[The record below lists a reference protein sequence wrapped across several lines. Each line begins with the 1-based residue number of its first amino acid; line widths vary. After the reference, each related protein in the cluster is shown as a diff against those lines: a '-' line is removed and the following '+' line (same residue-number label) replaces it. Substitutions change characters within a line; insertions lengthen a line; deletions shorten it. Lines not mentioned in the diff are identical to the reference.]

1 MFVEASAC
9 LLVTCSSRLFR
20 HAFKPRASR
29 WRCDMRHRQSKNVGK
44 GRKRGSVCSLRK
56 QIGKAMYRHTITQ
69 QTRTLAIHSGKKKKE
84 GHRQLY
90 IYIYIVYIYRPVSLS
105 LTVSY
110 VLYVHHRVFSREK
123 KEKSSA
129 ARHFTIVPRAP
140 HVKHARHFVVFC
152 ISFCF
157 YHTHAHTSLARY
169 TYAHTHARFS
179 GSGDSMYTSETKENS
194 MTRSRHGTQRRV
206 RIGGNSCF
214 ALLFSFFNHCSASY
228 LSIT

>member
-1 MFVEASAC
+1 
-9 LLVTCSSRLFR
+9 
-20 HAFKPRASR
+20 
-29 WRCDMRHRQSKNVGK
+29 
-44 GRKRGSVCSLRK
+44 
-56 QIGKAMYRHTITQ
+56 MYRHTITQ
-69 QTRTLAIHSGKKKKE
+69 QTRTLAIHSGKNEKK
-84 GHRQLY
+84 RRSQTT

-110 VLYVHHRVFSREK
+110 VLYVHHRQCECFQDK
-123 KEKSSA
+123 KKKSSA

-152 ISFCF
+152 LSFCF
-157 YHTHAHTSLARY
+157 YHTHAHTSLARH

-179 GSGDSMYTSETKENS
+179 DSGDSMYTSVTKENS
-194 MTRSRHGTQRRV
+194 VTRSRHGTQRRV